1 MARLI
6 FEKALIAESTN
17 TDNNIEILGIVT
29 DSVSMTEE
37 ALQVIIEDNQNI
49 NEGYTTTLSFR
60 TRDLN
65 DVSGDPIIDSSAN
78 TNATLIY
85 AGGENVLGK
94 RNITMVG
101 INGGANYTISNV
113 YTMGR
118 RVYENGRDEIE
129 ISCQID
135 STGTKITRA

>member
-6 FEKALIAESTN
+6 FEKALIAESAN
-17 TDNNIEILGIVT
+17 LSNNIEIAGIVT
-29 DSVSMTEE
+29 DSISMTEE
-37 ALQVIIEDNQNI
+37 ALQVIIEDNQNV

-60 TRDLN
+60 TRDLL
-65 DVSGDPIIDSSAN
+65 DSADGAIINSDS
-78 TNATLIY
+78 ATSLVY
-85 AGGENVLGK
+85 AGGSNPLGK
-94 RNITMVG
+94 RTITMIG

-135 STGTKITRA
+135 STGTKITRVAP